1 MKTAK
6 LTNVT
11 NGEAASIILIL
22 GGQTV
27 AYRDAPLLHITHVID
42 VCNEMEANNVDTI
55 FFDKGAI
62 FDAPAYDLARQAV
75 DGFNDKHPGK
85 LQVVI
90 YNKP

>member
-6 LTNVT
+6 LTNVSAV
-11 NGEAASIILIL
+11 EVASIIHIL
-22 GGQTV
+22 DGRVV
-27 AYRDAPLLHITHVID
+27 AYRDAPLLHVTHVID
-42 VCNEMEANNVDTI
+42 VCNEMEANNVDTV

-75 DGFNDKHPGK
+75 DGFNEKHPGK
-85 LQVVI
+85 LKVVI